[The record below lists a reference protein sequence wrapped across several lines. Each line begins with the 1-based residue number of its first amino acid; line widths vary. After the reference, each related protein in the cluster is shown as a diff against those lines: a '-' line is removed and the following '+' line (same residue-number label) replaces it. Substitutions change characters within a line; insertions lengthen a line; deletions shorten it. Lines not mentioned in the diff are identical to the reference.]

1 MGSKKTG
8 TFLVYLFIVAGQI
21 AGLLNGIAA
30 VLAARDG
37 EWAQAVGY
45 LIIALFLCLVTVVAW
60 YSMARQRPYNWRDG
74 GRS

>member
-1 MGSKKTG
+1 MVPKKTG
-8 TFLVYLFIVAGQI
+8 TLLVYLFIVAGQI

-30 VLAARDG
+30 VLAARDR
-37 EWAQAVGY
+37 EWEQAVGY
-45 LIIALFLCLVTVVAW
+45 LIIALFLSMVTIVAW